1 MRNVGHSRLTGK
13 FQATIPKVVRGF
25 MRLDKG
31 DLLVF
36 VIHRNEVLLKKGEI
50 KIKH

>member
-1 MRNVGHSRLTGK
+1 MKDVSHSRLTSK
-13 FQATIPKVVRGF
+13 FQATIPKAVRDF

-36 VIHRNEVLLKKGEI
+36 VINKNEVVLKKGEI

>member
-1 MRNVGHSRLTGK
+1 MKNVGHSRLTSK
-13 FQATIPKVVRGF
+13 FQATIPKTVRAF
-25 MRLDKG
+25 MRLAKG

-36 VIHRNEVLLKKGEI
+36 VISGNEIILKKGEI